1 MQEHIQEEIKLN
13 NNNYIGNICTDIKLH
28 GENNNVAKFMIAV
41 RRNFKNK
48 QTDKYESDFIPVI
61 AFGKTAEIIANN
73 FEKGKQIGI
82 TGRYQSGSYENNEGK
97 KIYTHDIVVNDI
109 TFVGSKNS
117 GTNNQQSSNIS
128 SGQNNPFDNGDLS
141 NMEDQLP
148 F

>member
-1 MQEHIQEEIKLN
+1 MN

-48 QTDKYESDFIPVI
+48 QTDKYESDFIPMI

>member
-1 MQEHIQEEIKLN
+1 MN

-48 QTDKYESDFIPVI
+48 QTDEYESDFIPMI
-61 AFGKTAEIIANN
+61 AFGKTAEIIVNN

-117 GTNNQQSSNIS
+117 GTNNQQSGNIS
-128 SGQNNPFDNGDLS
+128 SGQNNPFDNS
-141 NMEDQLP
+141 NVDIDDRDMP

>member
-1 MQEHIQEEIKLN
+1 MN

-48 QTDKYESDFIPVI
+48 QTDEYESDFIPMI

-141 NMEDQLP
+141 NIEDQLP

>member
-1 MQEHIQEEIKLN
+1 MN

-48 QTDKYESDFIPVI
+48 QTDEYESDFIPMI

>member
-1 MQEHIQEEIKLN
+1 MN

-48 QTDKYESDFIPVI
+48 QTDEYESDFIPMI

-117 GTNNQQSSNIS
+117 GTNNQQSSNIN

>member
-1 MQEHIQEEIKLN
+1 MN

-48 QTDKYESDFIPVI
+48 QTDEYESDFIPMI

-117 GTNNQQSSNIS
+117 GTNNQQSNNIS

>member
-1 MQEHIQEEIKLN
+1 MN

-48 QTDKYESDFIPVI
+48 QTDEYESDFIPMI

-117 GTNNQQSSNIS
+117 GTNNQQSSNII
-128 SGQNNPFDNGDLS
+128 SGQNNPFDNSDLS

>member
-1 MQEHIQEEIKLN
+1 MN

-48 QTDKYESDFIPVI
+48 QKDEYESDFIPMI

-117 GTNNQQSSNIS
+117 GTNNQQSSNINN
-128 SGQNNPFDNGDLS
+128 GQNNPFDNGSVDITGG
-141 NMEDQLP
+141 LP
-148 F
+148 FW

>member
-1 MQEHIQEEIKLN
+1 MN

-48 QTDKYESDFIPVI
+48 QTDKYESDFIPMI

-141 NMEDQLP
+141 NIEDQLP

>member
-1 MQEHIQEEIKLN
+1 MN

-28 GENNNVAKFMIAV
+28 GENNNVAKFMVAV

-48 QTDKYESDFIPVI
+48 QKDEYESDFIPMI

-128 SGQNNPFDNGDLS
+128 SGQKDPFDNGDLS

>member
-1 MQEHIQEEIKLN
+1 MN
-13 NNNYIGNICTDIKLH
+13 NNNYIGNICTAIKLH

-48 QTDKYESDFIPVI
+48 QTDEYESDFIPMI
-61 AFGKTAEIIANN
+61 AFGKTAEIISNN

-82 TGRYQSGSYENNEGK
+82 TGRYQSSSYENNEGK
-97 KIYTHDIVVNDI
+97 KVYTHDIVVNDI

-128 SGQNNPFDNGDLS
+128 SGQNNPFDNS
-141 NMEDQLP
+141 NVDIDDRDMP

>member
-1 MQEHIQEEIKLN
+1 MN

-48 QTDKYESDFIPVI
+48 QTDAYESDFIPMI
-61 AFGKTAEIIANN
+61 AFGKTAEIISNN

-128 SGQNNPFDNGDLS
+128 SGQNNPFDNSDLS
-141 NMEDQLP
+141 NMEDQLL

>member
-1 MQEHIQEEIKLN
+1 MN

-48 QTDKYESDFIPVI
+48 QTDEYESDFIPMI
-61 AFGKTAEIIANN
+61 AFGKTAEIISNN

-117 GTNNQQSSNIS
+117 GTNNQQSSNVS
-128 SGQNNPFDNGDLS
+128 SGQNNPFDNSNVDITGDL
-141 NMEDQLP
+141 P

>member
-1 MQEHIQEEIKLN
+1 MN

>member
-1 MQEHIQEEIKLN
+1 MN

-48 QTDKYESDFIPVI
+48 QTDEYESDFIPMI

-109 TFVGSKNS
+109 TFVGSKSS

>member
-1 MQEHIQEEIKLN
+1 
-13 NNNYIGNICTDIKLH
+13 
-28 GENNNVAKFMIAV
+28 MIAV

-48 QTDKYESDFIPVI
+48 QTGEYESDFIPII

-97 KIYTHDIVVNDI
+97 KLYTHDIVVNDI

-128 SGQNNPFDNGDLS
+128 SGQNNPFDNS
-141 NMEDQLP
+141 NVDIDDRDMP

>member
-28 GENNNVAKFMIAV
+28 GENNNVAKFMVAV

-48 QTDKYESDFIPVI
+48 QTDEYESDFIPMI

>member
-48 QTDKYESDFIPVI
+48 QTDEYESDFIPMI

-128 SGQNNPFDNGDLS
+128 SGQNNPFDNSDVDITGS
-141 NMEDQLP
+141 LP

>member
-1 MQEHIQEEIKLN
+1 MN

-48 QTDKYESDFIPVI
+48 QTDEYESDFIPMI
-61 AFGKTAEIIANN
+61 AFGKTAEIISNN

-82 TGRYQSGSYENNEGK
+82 TGRYQSSSYENNEGK

-128 SGQNNPFDNGDLS
+128 SGQNNPFDNGNVDITGG
-141 NMEDQLP
+141 LP

>member
-1 MQEHIQEEIKLN
+1 MN

-48 QTDKYESDFIPVI
+48 QTDKYESDFIPMI

-128 SGQNNPFDNGDLS
+128 NGQNNPFDNGDLS

>member
-1 MQEHIQEEIKLN
+1 MN

-48 QTDKYESDFIPVI
+48 QTDEYESDFIPII

-97 KIYTHDIVVNDI
+97 KVYTHDIVVNDI

-117 GTNNQQSSNIS
+117 GTNNQQSNNIS
-128 SGQNNPFDNGDLS
+128 SGQNNPFDNGNVDIGP
-141 NMEDQLP
+141 DDLP
-148 F
+148 FD

>member
-1 MQEHIQEEIKLN
+1 MN

-48 QTDKYESDFIPVI
+48 QTDEYESDFIPMI

-82 TGRYQSGSYENNEGK
+82 TGRYQSGSYENSEGK

-109 TFVGSKNS
+109 TFVGSKNF
-117 GTNNQQSSNIS
+117 GKNNQQSSNIS